1 MLPVWRQTR
10 GAGVTVAVVDTGV
23 DRASADLAPNLLPG
37 TNTYDGNDN
46 TADAAGHGTVIASVI
61 AAPAGNGGY
70 VGIAPEA
77 KILPVKVMGGASG
90 KDWSDKAT
98 SAGSST
104 PSTTAPRSST
114 SRSAGSTL
122 RSRAS
127 TKRSRMRSAPVRSS

>member
-1 MLPVWRQTR
+1 M
-10 GAGVTVAVVDTGV
+10 AVVDTGV

-77 KILPVKVMGGASG
+77 KILPVRVMGGASG

-98 SAGSST
+98 VRGIEYAVDHGAKVINLSIG
-104 PSTTAPRSST
+104 
-114 SRSAGSTL
+114 GLNL